1 MIDDKQYAGHPGSS
15 SRLSNMETKLF
26 VRGHTRHEALTPGR
40 FMFYVTT
47 FLTPNSS
54 LQDIINYFQVK
65 N

>member
-1 MIDDKQYAGHPGSS
+1 MIDDKQFVGHPGSS
-15 SRLSNMETKLF
+15 SRLSNMETKL
-26 VRGHTRHEALTPGR
+26 VEVTPDRHEALTPGR

>member
-1 MIDDKQYAGHPGSS
+1 MVIDDKQFAGHPGSS

-26 VRGHTRHEALTPGR
+26 VVTPGQALTPGR